1 MPLSLRMTV
10 IGGMRED
17 VVSNNTE
24 FSQRSP
30 RSQMEIMI
38 IKNLITSYFNVVRKN
53 LNDLVPKTVIAMLIN
68 KTKNQAQRELVAQ
81 IYTRDVDFKT
91 LLIEDASTMK
101 KRDVLQ
107 DMVKNLSQCMEY
119 LNEVRDY
126 YFEEEPMRIYWV

>member
-17 VVSNNTE
+17 HVVSNTE

-107 DMVKNLSQCMEY
+107 DMVKNL
-119 LNEVRDY
+119 
-126 YFEEEPMRIYWV
+126 